1 MPNSDSMKREPLFD
15 LCEEDAMLFE
25 QVKGHYQSEE
35 ERIFFETMFYK
46 EMYEPAYSN
55 EELILKDEN
64 EDKVDIIRCSECEYE
79 FGSGD
84 YGNSTNL
91 YVNSLAELLNTN
103 LADVGISSMHGTML
117 DWLRARNYKGIRYDR
132 NIALM

>member
-1 MPNSDSMKREPLFD
+1 MKHKPLFD
-15 LCEEDAMLFE
+15 LCEKDALLFE
-25 QVKGHYQSEE
+25 QMKGHYQSED
-35 ERIFFETMFYK
+35 ERTFFETMRYK

-55 EELILKDEN
+55 EELILRDEN

-91 YVNSLAELLNTN
+91 YVDCLADMLNAN
-103 LADVGISSMHGTML
+103 LVDVGISSIRGTMF